1 MTKYF
6 TFLIT
11 TIIAL
16 LSPLH
21 AQPAEHISF
30 VHIGVNEGLSQNT
43 IFDITQDTD
52 LLKFKENKT
61 LQLAIERLFEILGE
75 AANRIPKEYQ
85 KNYTQIPWSKIIGM
99 RNIIIHSYER
109 VDFEQLFLTI
119 QNDLPSLKEELDKII

>member
-6 TFLIT
+6 TFLIA

-43 IFDITQDTD
+43 IFDITQD
-52 LLKFKENKT
+52 K
-61 LQLAIERLFEILGE
+61 QAICG
-75 AANRIPKEYQ
+75 
-85 KNYTQIPWSKIIGM
+85 
-99 RNIIIHSYER
+99 
-109 VDFEQLFLTI
+109 
-119 QNDLPSLKEELDKII
+119 LPPMTV

>member
-6 TFLIT
+6 TFLIA

-43 IFDITQDTD
+43 IFDITQD
-52 LLKFKENKT
+52 
-61 LQLAIERLFEILGE
+61 
-75 AANRIPKEYQ
+75 
-85 KNYTQIPWSKIIGM
+85 
-99 RNIIIHSYER
+99 
-109 VDFEQLFLTI
+109 
-119 QNDLPSLKEELDKII
+119 